1 MMNYIKELINYKQ
14 LKDDLDIINK
24 KLDFYKKNKKSFKK
38 SFGI

>member
-14 LKDDLDIINK
+14 LKDNLDIINK

-38 SFGI
+38 LFGI